1 MDTFFQWVDRAEQA
15 TALVRYDIWR
25 RSVDR
30 PTTIHYMSVLVVSS
44 ILFGASFFC
53 SKLGGPLII
62 AALDYI
68 MVLHYYLF

>member
-15 TALVRYDIWR
+15 TAVVRYDIWR

-44 ILFGASFFC
+44 NYL
-53 SKLGGPLII
+53 
-62 AALDYI
+62 
-68 MVLHYYLF
+68 VLLSSVRSWAGL